1 MNKIIWKLLLIFVF
15 ILIAIILYEINIW
28 QINAKAGF
36 ALVTYTIGLVIGV
49 LAGIVATELKYAY
62 KR

>member
-1 MNKIIWKLLLIFVF
+1 MNKIIWKLLLVFVF
-15 ILIAIILYEINIW
+15 ILIPLMSYEIDVW
-28 QINAKAGF
+28 QVNAKAGF
-36 ALVTYTIGLVIGV
+36 ALVAYAIGLIIGV